1 MSSPYKTVAL
11 HTFGCKANFADTSLL
26 NSTFDKK
33 GYNVVP
39 FESIADIYII
49 NTCSVTDNANKKC
62 RRFIKKIKRRVPDSI
77 IGVTGCY
84 AQLKPDEIID
94 IPEVNFVVGMHDK
107 YNFIDKIDDITKNDK
122 LVFHS
127 NDIRSID
134 NVFLA
139 YSLDERTRSF
149 VKIQDGCDYVCSY
162 CTIPMARGKSR
173 SSTISEVVS
182 HIKDLDSNNIKEI
195 ILSGINVGDFGHENN
210 ESFID
215 LLDSINKDTNIPRV
229 RISSIEPNL
238 ITDEIIDFI
247 ASNSKFMPHLHIPL
261 QSGSDRIL
269 KKMRRRYSVASYA
282 DKISKINDRIKD
294 CTIGVDVMVGFPGE
308 SEEDFNNT
316 YNLLHDLPVSYF
328 HVFPF
333 SERENTVAANMD
345 NSIPLE
351 VRYARA
357 KILRR
362 LSKMKFQNIQEK
374 NIGVTRSVLF
384 EMSNEDY
391 LSGLTDNYIRVKVP
405 NNDIIN
411 ENSIHDIN
419 LLEIKGGQLIGELS
433 Q

>member
-26 NSTFDKK
+26 NNTFDKK

-62 RRFIKKIKRRVPDSI
+62 RRFIKKIKMRVPESI

-84 AQLKPDEIID
+84 AQLKPNEIID

-122 LVFHS
+122 LIFHS
-127 NDIRSID
+127 NDIQSIE
-134 NVFLA
+134 NAFLA
-139 YSLDERTRSF
+139 YSIDERTRSF
-149 VKIQDGCDYVCSY
+149 VKIQDGCDYTCSY

-173 SSTISEVVS
+173 SSTISEVIN
-182 HIKDLDSNNIKEI
+182 HIKGLDVKNIKEI
-195 ILSGINVGDFGHENN
+195 ILSGINVGDFGYDNN

-215 LLDSINKDTNIPRV
+215 LLKAINNDTNIPRI

-238 ITDEIIDFI
+238 ITDKIIDFI
-247 ASNSKFMPHLHIPL
+247 SSNPKFMPHLHVPL

-269 KKMRRRYSVASYA
+269 KKMKRRYTLKSYS
-282 DKISKINDRIKD
+282 DKISKINAKIKD

-308 SEEDFNNT
+308 SEQDFNET
-316 YNLLHDLPVSYF
+316 YNFLHDLPVAYF

-333 SERENTVAANMD
+333 SERENTVAANMG
-345 NSIPLE
+345 NPVPLD
-351 VRYARA
+351 VRYSRA
-357 KILRR
+357 KVLRK
-362 LSKMKFQNIQEK
+362 LSKIKFQNIQEK
-374 NIGVTRSVLF
+374 NLGAIRPVLF
-384 EMSNEDY
+384 EMSDEEY
-391 LSGLTDNYIRVKVP
+391 ISGLTDNYIRVKIP
-405 NNDIIN
+405 KTSMAD
-411 ENSIHDIN
+411 ENSICNIN
-419 LLEIKGGQLIGELS
+419 LLEIRGEQLIGELS
-433 Q
+433 V

>member
-62 RRFIKKIKRRVPDSI
+62 RRFIKKIKRRVPNSV

-134 NVFLA
+134 NAFLA

-173 SSTISEVVS
+173 SSTISEVIS
-182 HIKDLDSNNIKEI
+182 HIKDLDNNNIKEI

-282 DKISKINDRIKD
+282 DKISKIKDRIKD

-345 NSIPLE
+345 NSISLE

-384 EMSNEDY
+384 EMSDEDY

-405 NNDIIN
+405 NNDMIN

-419 LLEIKGGQLIGELS
+419 LLEIKGDQLIGELS

>member
-62 RRFIKKIKRRVPDSI
+62 RRFIKKIKRRVPNSV

-127 NDIRSID
+127 NNIRSID
-134 NVFLA
+134 NAFLA

-162 CTIPMARGKSR
+162 CTIPLARGKSR
-173 SSTISEVVS
+173 SSRISEVVD
-182 HIKDLDSNNIKEI
+182 HIKDLDSNNVKEI
-195 ILSGINVGDFGHENN
+195 ILSGINVGDFGQDNN

-215 LLDSINKDTNIPRV
+215 LLKAINTSTNIPRI

-238 ITDEIIDFI
+238 ITDQIIDFI

-261 QSGSDRIL
+261 QSGSDKIL
-269 KKMRRRYSVASYA
+269 KKMRRRYNVSSYR
-282 DKISKINDRIKD
+282 DKIFKIKDRIKD

-308 SEEDFNNT
+308 SEDDFNNT

-333 SERENTVAANMD
+333 SERENTMAADMVD
-345 NSIPLE
+345 SIPLD

-357 KILRR
+357 KILRK
-362 LSKMKFQNIQEK
+362 LSKMKFQNIQEES
-374 NIGVTRSVLF
+374 IGKIRPVLF
-384 EMSNEDY
+384 EMSDEDY
-391 LSGLTDNYIRVKVP
+391 FSGLTDNYIRVKVL
-405 NNDIIN
+405 NNNTID
-411 ENSIHDIN
+411 ENSIHNIN
-419 LLEIKGGQLIGELS
+419 LLEIKGEQIIGELA
-433 Q
+433 

>member
-26 NSTFDKK
+26 NNTFDKK

-39 FESIADIYII
+39 FDSIADIYII

-62 RRFIKKIKRRVPDSI
+62 RRFIKKIKMRVPESI

-84 AQLKPDEIID
+84 AQLKPDEIIN

-122 LVFHS
+122 LIFHS
-127 NDIRSID
+127 NDIQSIE
-134 NVFLA
+134 NAFLA
-139 YSLDERTRSF
+139 YSIDERTRSF
-149 VKIQDGCDYVCSY
+149 VKIQDGCDYTCSY

-173 SSTISEVVS
+173 SITISKVINHV
-182 HIKDLDSNNIKEI
+182 KGLDVNNIKEI
-195 ILSGINVGDFGHENN
+195 ILSGINVGDFGHGNN

-215 LLDSINKDTNIPRV
+215 LLKAINTDTNIPRI

-247 ASNSKFMPHLHIPL
+247 SSNPKFMPHLHVPL

-269 KKMRRRYSVASYA
+269 KKMKRRYTVKSYS
-282 DKISKINDRIKD
+282 DKILKINDRIKD

-308 SEEDFNNT
+308 SEEDFNET
-316 YNLLHDLPVSYF
+316 YNFLHDLPVSYF

-333 SERENTVAANMD
+333 SERENTVAANMI
-345 NSIPLE
+345 SQVPLD

-357 KILRR
+357 KILRK
-362 LSKMKFQNIQEK
+362 LSKIKFQNIQE
-374 NIGVTRSVLF
+374 RSLGEIRPVLF
-384 EMSNEDY
+384 EMSDEEY
-391 LSGLTDNYIRVKVP
+391 ISGLTDNYIRVKVP
-405 NNDIIN
+405 QNSMVN
-411 ENSIHDIN
+411 ENSIHNIN
-419 LLEIKGGQLIGELS
+419 LVQMKGEQLIGELS
-433 Q
+433 V

>member
-26 NSTFDKK
+26 NNTFDKK

-39 FESIADIYII
+39 FDSIADIYII

-62 RRFIKKIKRRVPDSI
+62 RRFIKKIKMRVPESI

-84 AQLKPDEIID
+84 AQLKPDEIIN

-107 YNFIDKIDDITKNDK
+107 YNFIDKIDDISKNDK
-122 LVFHS
+122 LIFHS
-127 NDIRSID
+127 NDIQSIE
-134 NVFLA
+134 NAFLA
-139 YSLDERTRSF
+139 YSIDERTRSF
-149 VKIQDGCDYVCSY
+149 VKIQDGCDYTCSY

-173 SSTISEVVS
+173 SITISKVINHV
-182 HIKDLDSNNIKEI
+182 KGLDVNNIKEI
-195 ILSGINVGDFGHENN
+195 ILSGINVGDFGHGNN

-215 LLDSINKDTNIPRV
+215 LLKAINTDTNIPRI

-247 ASNSKFMPHLHIPL
+247 SSNPKFMPHLHVPL

-269 KKMRRRYSVASYA
+269 KKMKRRYTVKSYY
-282 DKISKINDRIKD
+282 DKILKINDRIKD

-308 SEEDFNNT
+308 SEEDFNET
-316 YNLLHDLPVSYF
+316 YNFLHDLPVSYF

-333 SERENTVAANMD
+333 SERENTVAANM
-345 NSIPLE
+345 SSQVPLD

-357 KILRR
+357 KILRK
-362 LSKMKFQNIQEK
+362 LSKMKFQNIQE
-374 NIGVTRSVLF
+374 RSLGEIRPVLF
-384 EMSNEDY
+384 EMSDEEY
-391 LSGLTDNYIRVKVP
+391 ISGLTDNYIRVKVLQ
-405 NNDIIN
+405 NSTLN
-411 ENSIHDIN
+411 ENSIHNIN
-419 LLEIKGGQLIGELS
+419 LVQMKGEQLIGELS
-433 Q
+433 I

>member
-62 RRFIKKIKRRVPDSI
+62 RRFIKKIKRRVPQSI

-107 YNFIDKIDDITKNDK
+107 FNFIDKIDDITSSDK

-134 NVFLA
+134 STFLS
-139 YSLDERTRSF
+139 YSIDERTRSF
-149 VKIQDGCDYVCSY
+149 VKVQDGCDYACTY
-162 CTIPMARGKSR
+162 CTIPIARGKSR
-173 SSTISEVVS
+173 SVSIDKVVK
-182 HIKDLDSNNIKEI
+182 HIKELDKNNIKEI

-210 ESFID
+210 ESFAD
-215 LLDSINKDTNIPRV
+215 LLNAINESTNIPRI

-247 ASNSKFMPHLHIPL
+247 SQNSKFMPHLHIPL
-261 QSGSDRIL
+261 QSGSDKIL
-269 KKMRRRYSVASYA
+269 KMMRRKYDVSTYAS
-282 DKISKINDRIKD
+282 KISKISSTIKD

-308 SEEDFNNT
+308 SEQDFNDT

-333 SERENTVAANMD
+333 SERENTVAARLKNTV
-345 NSIPLE
+345 PLDE
-351 VRYARA
+351 RYARA
-357 KILRR
+357 KILRK
-362 LSKMKFQNIQEK
+362 LSKIKFQNILQK
-374 NIGVTRSVLF
+374 NIGLKRPVLF
-384 EMSNEDY
+384 EMSDEEY
-391 LSGLTDNYIRVKVP
+391 ISGLSDNYIRVNVHK
-405 NNDIIN
+405 NDIIKH
-411 ENSIHDIN
+411 NSVHDIS
-419 LLEIKGGQLIGELS
+419 LQSIRDGQIIGELI

>member
-26 NSTFDKK
+26 NNTFDKK

-39 FESIADIYII
+39 FDSIADIYII

-62 RRFIKKIKRRVPDSI
+62 RRFIKKIKMRVPESI

-84 AQLKPDEIID
+84 AQLKPDEIIN

-107 YNFIDKIDDITKNDK
+107 YNFIDKIDDISKNDK
-122 LVFHS
+122 LIFHS
-127 NDIRSID
+127 NDIQSIE
-134 NVFLA
+134 NAFLA
-139 YSLDERTRSF
+139 YSIDERTRSF
-149 VKIQDGCDYVCSY
+149 VKIQDGCDYTCSY

-173 SSTISEVVS
+173 SITISKVINHV
-182 HIKDLDSNNIKEI
+182 KGLDVNNIKEI
-195 ILSGINVGDFGHENN
+195 ILSGINVGDFGHGNN

-215 LLDSINKDTNIPRV
+215 LLKAINTDTNIPRI

-247 ASNSKFMPHLHIPL
+247 SSNPKFMPHLHVPL

-269 KKMRRRYSVASYA
+269 KKMKRRYTVKSYS
-282 DKISKINDRIKD
+282 DKILKINDRIKD

-308 SEEDFNNT
+308 SEEDFNET
-316 YNLLHDLPVSYF
+316 YNFLHDLPVSYF

-333 SERENTVAANMD
+333 SERENTVAANMI
-345 NSIPLE
+345 SQVPLD

-357 KILRR
+357 KILRK
-362 LSKMKFQNIQEK
+362 LSKIKFQNIQE
-374 NIGVTRSVLF
+374 RSLGEIRPVLF
-384 EMSNEDY
+384 EMSDEEY
-391 LSGLTDNYIRVKVP
+391 ISGLTDNYIRVKVLQ
-405 NNDIIN
+405 NSTLN
-411 ENSIHDIN
+411 ENSIHNIN
-419 LLEIKGGQLIGELS
+419 LVQMKGEQLIGELS
-433 Q
+433 I

>member
-134 NVFLA
+134 NAFLA

-374 NIGVTRSVLF
+374 NIGTTRSVLF
-384 EMSNEDY
+384 EMSDEDY
-391 LSGLTDNYIRVKVP
+391 LSGFTDNYIRVKVP

>member
-26 NSTFDKK
+26 NNTFDKK

-39 FESIADIYII
+39 FDSIADIYII

-62 RRFIKKIKRRVPDSI
+62 RRFIKKIKMRVPESI

-84 AQLKPDEIID
+84 AQLKPDEIIN

-107 YNFIDKIDDITKNDK
+107 YNFIDKIDDISKNDK
-122 LVFHS
+122 LIFHS
-127 NDIRSID
+127 NDIQSIE
-134 NVFLA
+134 NAFLA
-139 YSLDERTRSF
+139 YSIDERTRSF
-149 VKIQDGCDYVCSY
+149 VKIQDGCDYTCSY

-173 SSTISEVVS
+173 SITISKVINHV
-182 HIKDLDSNNIKEI
+182 KGLDVNNIKEI
-195 ILSGINVGDFGHENN
+195 ILSGINVGDFGHGNN

-215 LLDSINKDTNIPRV
+215 LLKAINTDTNIPRI

-247 ASNSKFMPHLHIPL
+247 SSNPKFMPHLHVPL

-269 KKMRRRYSVASYA
+269 KKMKRRYTVKSYS
-282 DKISKINDRIKD
+282 DKILKINDRIKD

-308 SEEDFNNT
+308 SEEDFNET
-316 YNLLHDLPVSYF
+316 YNFLHDLPVSYF

-333 SERENTVAANMD
+333 SERENTVAANM
-345 NSIPLE
+345 SSQVPLD

-357 KILRR
+357 KILRK
-362 LSKMKFQNIQEK
+362 LSKMKFQNIQE
-374 NIGVTRSVLF
+374 RSLGEIRPVLF
-384 EMSNEDY
+384 EMSDEEY
-391 LSGLTDNYIRVKVP
+391 ISGLTDNYIRVKVLQ
-405 NNDIIN
+405 NSTLN
-411 ENSIHDIN
+411 ENSIHNIN
-419 LLEIKGGQLIGELS
+419 LVQMKGEQLIGELS
-433 Q
+433 I

>member
-39 FESIADIYII
+39 FDSIADIYII

-62 RRFIKKIKRRVPDSI
+62 RRFIKKIKRRVPDSV

-134 NVFLA
+134 NAFLA

-351 VRYARA
+351 IRYARA

-362 LSKMKFQNIQEK
+362 LSKIKFQNIQEK

-384 EMSNEDY
+384 EMSDEDY

-419 LLEIKGGQLIGELS
+419 LLEIKGDQLIGELS

>member
-26 NSTFDKK
+26 NNTFDKK
-33 GYNVVP
+33 GYNIVP
-39 FESIADIYII
+39 FDSIADIYII

-62 RRFIKKIKRRVPDSI
+62 RRFIKKIKMRVPESI

-84 AQLKPDEIID
+84 AQLKPDEIIN

-122 LVFHS
+122 LIFHS
-127 NDIRSID
+127 NDIQSIE
-134 NVFLA
+134 NAFLA
-139 YSLDERTRSF
+139 YSIDERTRSF
-149 VKIQDGCDYVCSY
+149 VKIQDGCDYTCSY

-173 SSTISEVVS
+173 SVTISKVINHV
-182 HIKDLDSNNIKEI
+182 KGLDVNNIKEI
-195 ILSGINVGDFGHENN
+195 ILSGINVGDFGHGNN

-215 LLDSINKDTNIPRV
+215 LLKAINTDTNIPRI

-247 ASNSKFMPHLHIPL
+247 SSNPKFMPHLHVPL

-269 KKMRRRYSVASYA
+269 KKMKRRYTVKSYS
-282 DKISKINDRIKD
+282 DKILKINDRIKD

-308 SEEDFNNT
+308 SEEDFNET
-316 YNLLHDLPVSYF
+316 YNFLHDLPVSYF

-333 SERENTVAANMD
+333 SERENTVAANMI
-345 NSIPLE
+345 SQVPLD

-357 KILRR
+357 KILRK
-362 LSKMKFQNIQEK
+362 LSKIKFQNIQE
-374 NIGVTRSVLF
+374 RSLGKIRPVLF
-384 EMSNEDY
+384 EMSDEEY
-391 LSGLTDNYIRVKVP
+391 ISGLTDNYIRVKVP
-405 NNDIIN
+405 QNSMVN
-411 ENSIHDIN
+411 ENSIHNIN
-419 LLEIKGGQLIGELS
+419 LVQMKGEQLIGELS
-433 Q
+433 V

>member
-39 FESIADIYII
+39 FDSIADIYII

-62 RRFIKKIKRRVPDSI
+62 RRFIKKIKRRVPDSV

-134 NVFLA
+134 NAFLA

-238 ITDEIIDFI
+238 ITDEIINFI

-351 VRYARA
+351 IRYARA

-362 LSKMKFQNIQEK
+362 LSKIKFQNIQEK

-384 EMSNEDY
+384 EMSDEDY

-419 LLEIKGGQLIGELS
+419 LLEIKGDQLIGELS

>member
-62 RRFIKKIKRRVPDSI
+62 RRFIKKIKRRVPQSI

-107 YNFIDKIDDITKNDK
+107 FNFIDKIDDITSSDK

-134 NVFLA
+134 STFLS
-139 YSLDERTRSF
+139 YSIDERTRSF
-149 VKIQDGCDYVCSY
+149 VKVQDGCDYACTY

-173 SSTISEVVS
+173 SVSIDKVVK
-182 HIKDLDSNNIKEI
+182 HIKELDKNNIKEI

-210 ESFID
+210 ESFAD
-215 LLDSINKDTNIPRV
+215 LLNAINESTNIPRI

-238 ITDEIIDFI
+238 ITDEIIDFV
-247 ASNSKFMPHLHIPL
+247 SQNSKFMPHLHIPL
-261 QSGSDRIL
+261 QSGSDKIL
-269 KKMRRRYSVASYA
+269 KMMRRKYDVSTYAS
-282 DKISKINDRIKD
+282 KISKISSAIKD

-308 SEEDFNNT
+308 SEQDFNDT

-333 SERENTVAANMD
+333 SERENTVAARLKNTV
-345 NSIPLE
+345 PLDE
-351 VRYARA
+351 RYARA
-357 KILRR
+357 KILRK
-362 LSKMKFQNIQEK
+362 LSKIKFQNILQK
-374 NIGVTRSVLF
+374 NIGLKRPVLF
-384 EMSNEDY
+384 EMSDEEY
-391 LSGLTDNYIRVKVP
+391 ISGLTDNYIRVKVKK
-405 NNDIIN
+405 NDIIKH
-411 ENSIHDIN
+411 NSVHDIS
-419 LLEIKGGQLIGELS
+419 LQSIRDGQIIGELI